1 LCADLLELVLKRT
14 LAHNVAVLV
23 WTAMV
28 LVWMAMVLVW
38 TAMVLVW
45 TAMVLVWMGALATMS
60 RSFVWQVMA
69 ELAPW

>member
-28 LVWMAMVLVW
+28 LVW

-45 TAMVLVWMGALATMS
+45 LGALATMS

>member
-14 LAHNVAVLV
+14 LAHNVAVLL

-38 TAMVLVW
+38 S
-45 TAMVLVWMGALATMS
+45 AMVLVWMGALATMS
-60 RSFVWQVMA
+60 QSFV
-69 ELAPW
+69 L